1 MLSKNYS
8 ELFNQAVK
16 ESEEISNKNY
26 TTQSEEI
33 KQNEEEKNK
42 NVTNYSIKT
51 MQEVDIR
58 KEKRKLIRPII
69 DEAEETDIIERC
81 KMLGWKPRYKTNGDM
96 YPPNQKELK
105 VALIDYFLEYIE
117 NKGYKVTKDED
128 GSIYIF
134 NGAYWIPLN
143 IEDAFIVLKNF
154 AIKIGIP
161 PIQAKEEKFKKE
173 LYNQFYS
180 EVESISIRRK
190 NLINLLNGTFDI
202 ETMTLRDFDYRDFL
216 TYQLPFAY
224 DPSAV
229 NELWL
234 KFLDEVLPNKDTQRT
249 FQEAVGSIFVRNIK
263 IEKAIFLQGSGH
275 NGKSVAIDVIK
286 GVLGK
291 INVSHYSLSELMEEH
306 YRADLK
312 DKLVNLSFENDMKS
326 IKSNIFKTLASGE
339 PIGARQ
345 KYGKQ
350 FTLENY
356 AKLMFAVNEL
366 KLKEL
371 EATEGFFRRF
381 LIIPFKVRISEEKK
395 DPELTK
401 KILSNPAGVLNWII
415 EGAKRVLEQKK
426 INISLE
432 CSEELARF
440 RIDNDSVALFIEE
453 NNYKKS
459 DYLKTHLKFLFEQY
473 SEWCIENGFRRVGST
488 EFSKR
493 LVSLGFEKKRDTK
506 GVFFYMRRES

>member
-1 MLSKNYS
+1 MRNNAD
-8 ELFNQAVK
+8 LFEKKIKIREKV
-16 ESEEISNKNY
+16 SNENY
-26 TTQSEEI
+26 TIQSDEI
-33 KQNEEEKNK
+33 KQNEEGKVKNI
-42 NVTNYSIKT
+42 TDYPIST
-51 MQEVDIR
+51 MQEIDIR
-58 KEKRKLIRPII
+58 EEKKKIIKPITN
-69 DEAEETDIIERC
+69 DAEEINIIERC
-81 KMLGWKPRYKTNGDM
+81 KMLGWIPKYKSNGDM
-96 YPPNQKELK
+96 QPPNQKELK

-117 NKGYKVTKDED
+117 TKGYKVTKDED

-143 IEDAFIVLKNF
+143 IEDALMVLKNF
-154 AIKIGIP
+154 AIKVGIP

-202 ETMTLRDFDYRDFL
+202 ETMTLRNFDYRDFL

-224 DPSAV
+224 EPDAV

-234 KFLDEVLPNKDTQRT
+234 KFLDEVLPNKETQRT

-326 IKSNIFKTLASGE
+326 IKSNVFKTLESGE

-366 KLKEL
+366 KLREL

-381 LIIPFKVRISEEKK
+381 LIIPFKIRIPDEKK
-395 DPELTK
+395 DPELSK

-426 INISLE
+426 INISPE
-432 CSEELARF
+432 CNEELARF

-453 NNYKKS
+453 NKYKKS
-459 DYLKTHLKFLFEQY
+459 DYLKIHLKFLFESY
-473 SEWCIENGFRRVGST
+473 SEWCMDNGFKRVGST

-493 LVSLGFEKKRDTK
+493 LVSLGFEKKRDNK
-506 GVFFYMRRES
+506 GIFFYMRKED